1 MDEEPDRPSFFPFI
15 LFCSW
20 WAVVSKPP
28 SELLS
33 PIAKIGLG
41 LASVASDL
49 DGLVNRLRLTTLQR
63 TALMKDGDYRSQV

>member
-1 MDEEPDRPSFFPFI
+1 MTWDALFLFRSSFFPFI

-20 WAVVSKPP
+20 WAVVSELP

-49 DGLVNRLRLTTLQR
+49 VAFVNRIRLAALQC
-63 TALMKDGDYRSQV
+63 TALMKDGD